1 MLYAKHT
8 QTYEEFCFRTAEQQ
22 GYVEKLDK
30 WIAKK
35 RYTCRSVGGNPD
47 LLEIKIKIFKFV
59 LKKISRDDMDIL
71 RDEFKGLK
79 EQDEQLKRELK
90 LFNYQ
95 FLSNGEGNR
104 RKLEYQ
110 LGAVLGDAYRAKIV
124 DNIECLYDKY
134 EGQGLVQEDPN
145 MPGVHRNY
153 LLLKDSIAS
162 EYFQGSLGS
171 KYAAKHMEALVVAKA
186 LTGEEP

>member
-1 MLYAKHT
+1 MGTYYEFFAGGGMARAGLGT
-8 QTYEEFCFRTAEQQ
+8 QWECLFANDIS
-22 GYVEKLDK
+22 V
-30 WIAKK
+30 K
-35 RYTCRSVGGNPD
+35 R
-47 LLEIKIKIFKFV
+47 
-59 LKKISRDDMDIL
+59 
-71 RDEFKGLK
+71 
-79 EQDEQLKRELK
+79 
-90 LFNYQ
+90 
-95 FLSNGEGNR
+95 
-104 RKLEYQ
+104 
-110 LGAVLGDAYRAKIV
+110 GDAYRAKIV